1 MFVYNKKSNTV
12 NCKKKKH
19 FLLPL
24 DTHTKKFHCESNANI
39 NLEYTVILHL
49 NAQYSFKCLACK
61 SDNYVNSN

>member
-24 DTHTKKFHCESNANI
+24 DTHTHKKFHCESNANI

-49 NAQYSFKCLACK
+49 N
-61 SDNYVNSN
+61 V